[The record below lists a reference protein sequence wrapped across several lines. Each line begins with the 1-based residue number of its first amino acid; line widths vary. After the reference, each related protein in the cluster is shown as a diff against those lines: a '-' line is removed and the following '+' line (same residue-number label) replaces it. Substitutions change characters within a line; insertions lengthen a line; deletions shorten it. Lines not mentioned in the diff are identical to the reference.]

1 MAHSHDARRAGGGL
15 SAIPTAR
22 TADFAASGHAR
33 AGVWDAV
40 GITSSACH
48 GRTGSLGRPYRPTA
62 TTPATDG
69 ASPRQYPARTHRTTS
84 ARMGQLDL
92 EHAVVALRSLA
103 QAVVVLHSLAQAV
116 VAFRISTTAVSIDR
130 RLVVAAVA
138 EMRNAVRSAARKII
152 ARCEA
157 QRCLAD
163 GQNTVVASR
172 RIELTTRP
180 RRASASIAASL
191 GSFRRP
197 PPPPGGALPRYF
209 LLNRPIFSIVD
220 PENFGF
226 RRP

>member
-1 MAHSHDARRAGGGL
+1 MMAHSHDARRAGGGL

-138 EMRNAVRSAARKII
+138 EMRNAVRSAARRGRSSQGARRSVAWLMAKIQSWH
-152 ARCEA
+152 R
-157 QRCLAD
+157 
-163 GQNTVVASR
+163 V
-172 RIELTTRP
+172 EL
-180 RRASASIAASL
+180 S
-191 GSFRRP
+191 
-197 PPPPGGALPRYF
+197 
-209 LLNRPIFSIVD
+209 
-220 PENFGF
+220 
-226 RRP
+226 